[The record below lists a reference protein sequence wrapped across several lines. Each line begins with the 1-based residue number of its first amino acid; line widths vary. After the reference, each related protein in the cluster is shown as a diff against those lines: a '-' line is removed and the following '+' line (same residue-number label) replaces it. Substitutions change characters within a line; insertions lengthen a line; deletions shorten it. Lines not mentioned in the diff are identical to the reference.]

1 MYINLLLLIVFFA
14 CFASSVGNGLWSN
27 IILLINVVTAGLIST
42 CYYENVAD
50 LFDDLV
56 LSSVSCGPLGGFGS
70 TPGCC
75 SLGSLGIFSGAT
87 DLLSRVKVRFL
98 KPIDQGGGIFLAVW
112 IGWVTVCFTTMTLHL
127 APLSRTYA
135 GGNFQST
142 PESRM
147 FFGLAPDHRWLGF
160 AQKMSRTAYSNGNM
174 FDPRAD
180 FIYKYAQRRLALENN
195 GSWAVADRLTAATA
209 KASAQA
215 AASDTRHAPAPTG
228 GGTP

>member
-1 MYINLLLLIVFFA
+1 VYINLLLLIVFFA

-50 LFDDLV
+50 LFDDLMPSYGAAWDF
-56 LSSVSCGPLGGFGS
+56 LSAWLLFA
-70 TPGCC
+70 
-75 SLGSLGIFSGAT
+75 GSLGVFSMAT

-98 KPIDQGGGIFLAVW
+98 KPVDQGGGIILAIW
-112 IGWVTVCFTTMTLHL
+112 IGWVAVCFTTMTLHM
-127 APLSRTYA
+127 APLSRSYA
-135 GGNFQST
+135 GGNFQAT

-147 FFGLAPDHRWLGF
+147 FLGTAPDHRWLGF
-160 AQKMSRTAYSNGNM
+160 AQKMSRTAYFNGKASM

-180 FIYKYAQRRLALENN
+180 FIYKYAQRRLALENQ
-195 GSWAVADRLTAATA
+195 GSWAVADRVTTATA

-215 AASDTRHAPAPTG
+215 AATDTRHAPAPTG